1 MSEQKAPYTAKFE
14 RLEGSRMRD
23 DWWGWEND
31 EAEDT
36 NPLDLANYNNFE
48 TDEITR
54 LEGQIRLLTAA
65 LDAATSQQDGQ
76 GHVKP
81 AELLL
86 EDVRAEFAAV
96 YNETPEIFQVQWER
110 VAKLLG
116 VTK

>member
-1 MSEQKAPYTAKFE
+1 MSEQKSPYTAKFD
-14 RLEGSRMRD
+14 RQEGSRMRD
-23 DWWGWEND
+23 DWWGIEND

-36 NPLDLANYNNFE
+36 NPLDLANYKGNDV
-48 TDEITR
+48 DELR
-54 LEGQIRLLTAA
+54 GQIRLLTAA

-96 YNETPEIFQVQWER
+96 YNETPEIFQVQCER

>member
-65 LDAATSQQDGQ
+65 LDANTSPQDGQ
-76 GHVKP
+76 GEALRYK
-81 AELLL
+81 LWLD
-86 EDVRAEFAAV
+86 DVRAEFAAV
-96 YNETPEIFQVQWER
+96 YSKVPPVFQAQWYTLA
-110 VAKLLG
+110 VLLG
-116 VTK
+116 VKK